1 MKSKIGENLNN
12 FKEKVFH
19 KKDSNKK
26 NHLTNVLLKRADSFF
41 HLLETKLWLKVI
53 VALFLGVLF
62 GVLIGPDLNLVSTE
76 FSQNLS
82 EWIALPG
89 HLFLEMIKMIM
100 IPLIFSSIILGI
112 VSSGDVEFLKK
123 IGPKL
128 TVYFITTTTI
138 AIIIGILVTNL
149 IVPGSYIDTQMLT
162 TADSTVDTSVI
173 DETQSIPQMLISI
186 IPSNPFEAIASGDML
201 GIVIFTIL
209 IGVSLLFVSGEY
221 FKSAVN
227 LLETIQLVSMRVVKW
242 AMYLV
247 PIAVFGL
254 IMQVTS
260 NIGFSA
266 LSGLGAYMFTVILGL
281 FILILFYLVII
292 TLFTNQSPLHFL
304 SSIKEPQL
312 LAFSTSS
319 SAAVMPLS
327 MKTAEE
333 KLNIKSSISQ
343 FIIPVGA
350 TINMDGTALYQAVA
364 TIFLAQA
371 YGVELSLASL
381 VAIIAITVGA
391 SIGSPSVP
399 GVGIVILATI
409 LSSVGIPAA
418 GVGLILGVDRILDMF
433 RTTINV
439 TGDLTACS
447 FFDKQLSDFF

>member
-12 FKEKVFH
+12 LTEKVFH
-19 KKDSNKK
+19 KKDHSN
-26 NHLTNVLLKRADSFF
+26 NILLKRADSIF
-41 HLLETKLWLKVI
+41 HLIETKLWLKVI

-62 GVLIGPDLNLVSTE
+62 GVLIGPDLNLVSSE
-76 FSQNLS
+76 FSQILT

-112 VSSGDVEFLKK
+112 VSSGDINFLKR

-128 TVYFITTTTI
+128 AVYFVTTTTI
-138 AIIIGILVTNL
+138 AIIIGILVTSL
-149 IVPGSYIDTQMLT
+149 IVPGNYIDTEMLT
-162 TADSTVDTSVI
+162 VSNPDLDTSVI
-173 DETQSIPQMLISI
+173 DQDQSVPEMLISI

-209 IGVSLLFVSGEY
+209 IGVSLLFVTGEY
-221 FKSAVN
+221 FKTAVN

-260 NIGFSA
+260 SIGISA
-266 LSGLGAYMFTVILGL
+266 LSGLSAYIISVIIGL
-281 FILILFYLVII
+281 FILILFYLIII

-304 SSIKEPQL
+304 SNIKEPQL

-333 KLNIKSSISQ
+333 KLKIRSSISQ

-418 GVGLILGVDRILDMF
+418 GIGLILGVDRILDMF

-447 FFDKQLSDFF
+447 FFDKQLSDSF